1 MGFGFGLGLAMDS
14 GFAFFF
20 FFFFFLLDIDVIRVG
35 EVVVHCL
42 ELACLLELDVGFVFR
57 CMHGPQLLPKVY
69 QLAQYLFNEKKNK
82 WCMSI

>member
-14 GFAFFF
+14 GFTFSF

-42 ELACLLELDVGFVFR
+42 ELVCLLELDVGLLSGAWTPIITKSISTGPIFVQR
-57 CMHGPQLLPKVY
+57 
-69 QLAQYLFNEKKNK
+69 EKE
-82 WCMSI
+82 